1 MENNGHPGRE
11 PEEKR
16 SSSARADDQQIEEA
30 NDTIPDGV
38 DISIEED
45 DSEEGSLEYDDIDEL
60 AEDDDEP
67 ETDEENADSEEGASQ
82 KGL

>member
-38 DISIEED
+38 DISIEGD